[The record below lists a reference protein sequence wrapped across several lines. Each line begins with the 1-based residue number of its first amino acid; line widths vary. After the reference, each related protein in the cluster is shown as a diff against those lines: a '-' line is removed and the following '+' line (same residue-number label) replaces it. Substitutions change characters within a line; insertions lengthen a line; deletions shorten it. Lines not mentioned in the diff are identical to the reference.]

1 MNTSLFMKKTDLKIL
16 VVGAGAVGGIT
27 AALLRRNGFNV
38 EIVCKYDDYATLL
51 SDKGIEIS
59 GACGKFNIKIPAFAS
74 VSQVGEEKDIVLLA
88 TKATD
93 MMEAVHSIDS
103 ILKKDGFLISMQNG
117 ICEDNLASVIG
128 RNRIIGCVTGW
139 GATMESAG
147 KLVMTSTGDFIVGYL
162 DRETDDFLSE
172 IAEILSVVV
181 PVKTTNNITGHK
193 YSKLI
198 INSCIT
204 SLGAICGLYLGRM
217 LMIRKVRNIF
227 IEIIREEVKLAEK
240 MNIQIE
246 VFGGKLDFKKFIEGG
261 GLIQEMRRHIIL
273 IIIGYRYRKLKS
285 SGLQSLERGKL
296 TEVDF
301 LNGYIVRNGE
311 MLGVSVPVNTMIL
324 NMLHQIE
331 QKKRVIAAD
340 NFNDPFFDRF
350 G

>member
-1 MNTSLFMKKTDLKIL
+1 MKKPELKFL

-27 AALLRRNGFNV
+27 AALLRKNGFNV
-38 EIVCKYDDYATLL
+38 EIVCKYDDYAALL
-51 SDKGIEIS
+51 SDKGIEVS
-59 GACGKFNIKIPAFAS
+59 GACGKFTVKIPAIAT
-74 VSQVGEEKDIVLLA
+74 VSEVRDEKDIVLLA

-93 MMEAVHSIDS
+93 MLEIAHSIDS
-103 ILKKDGFLISMQNG
+103 VLKKDGFLISMQNG
-117 ICEDNLASVIG
+117 ICEDDLASIVG

-139 GATMESAG
+139 GATMNSAG
-147 KLVMTSTGDFIVGYL
+147 KLEMTSKGDFIVGYP

-181 PVKTTNNITGHK
+181 PVRTTNNIKGHK

-198 INSCIT
+198 INSCTT
-204 SLGAICGLYLGRM
+204 SLGAICGLYLGKM

-227 IEIIREEVKLAEK
+227 ISIIREEVNLAEE
-240 MNIQIE
+240 MNIDIE
-246 VFGGKLDFKKFIEGG
+246 VFGGKLDFKKFINGR
-261 GLIQEMRRHIIL
+261 GLIRDMRRHIIL
-273 IIIGYRYRKLKS
+273 MIIGYKYRKLKS
-285 SGLQSLERGKL
+285 SSLQSLERGKL

-331 QKKRVIAAD
+331 QKKRVITTD